1 MKKNIKITTIGGGTG
16 SFTILSGLKN
26 YPAEL
31 SAIVSMADDG
41 GSTGVLRDE
50 LGVLPPGDV
59 RQCLVA
65 LSESSQVLRELFNY
79 RYIKGGLKG
88 HNFGN
93 IFLSTLE
100 KITGGFDRAVE
111 NAGQI
116 LRIKGKVIPV
126 TLKNTKLIAVLKSGK
141 KIIGQHNIDEADIS
155 NLKKLKLEPRAEANP
170 KAIFAIKNADKIVIN
185 PGNLFC
191 SITPNFLVKG
201 IADAVRKSTA
211 KKIYICNLMTKLG
224 HTHNL
229 SVVGHLNELEKQIG
243 ENAIDY
249 LIFNKEKPEEN
260 LLKKYS
266 KKGEYLVDYKDLNS
280 SSTKTKF
287 IGGNLLSDKIFK
299 QAKNDAIKRALVRH
313 DSGKIAKIIYEL

>member
-1 MKKNIKITTIGGGTG
+1 MKKNIKIATIGGGTG

-26 YPAEL
+26 YLAEL

-50 LGVLPPGDV
+50 LGVLPPGDA

-79 RYIKGGLKG
+79 RYNKGGLKG

-100 KITGGFDRAVE
+100 KITGGFDKAVE
-111 NAGQI
+111 NASQI

-126 TLKNTKLIAVLKSGK
+126 TLKNTKLTAVLKSGK
-141 KIIGQHNIDEADIS
+141 KIIGQHNIDNADIS
-155 NLKKLKLEPRAEANP
+155 ILKTIKLSPKSNANP
-170 KAIFAIKNADKIVIN
+170 EAIKAILSADKIVIN

-191 SITPNFLVKG
+191 SIIPNFLVKG
-201 IADAVRKSTA
+201 ISDAVRKSKA

-229 SVVGHLNELEKQIG
+229 SVIGHLNELEKYVG
-243 ENAIDY
+243 KNVIDY
-249 LIFNKEKPEEN
+249 LIFNKEEPNEK

-266 KKGEYLVDYKDLNS
+266 KKEEYLVDYKNLKTAS
-280 SSTKTKF
+280 KTKF
-287 IGGNLLSDKIFK
+287 IGHNLLSDKIFK
-299 QAKNDAIKRALVRH
+299 QQKGDKIKRTLIRH
-313 DSGKIAKIIYEL
+313 DISKIAKIIYKL

>member
-1 MKKNIKITTIGGGTG
+1 MKKNIKIATIGGGTG

-26 YPAEL
+26 YPVEL

-50 LGVLPPGDV
+50 LGVLPPGDA

-79 RYIKGGLKG
+79 RYTKGGLKG

-100 KITGGFDRAVE
+100 KITGGFDSAVE
-111 NAGQI
+111 NASQI
-116 LRIKGKVIPV
+116 LRIKGNVIPV

-155 NLKKLKLEPRAEANP
+155 NLKKLKLNPAAEANP
-170 KAIFAIKNADKIVIN
+170 EAILAIKNADKIVIN

-191 SITPNFLVKG
+191 SIMPNFLVKG
-201 IADAVRKSTA
+201 ISEAVIKSKA

-243 ENAIDY
+243 KNVIDY
-249 LIFNKEKPEEN
+249 LIFNKEKPDEN

-266 KKGEYLVDYKDLNS
+266 KKGEYLVDYKNLKS
-280 SSTKTKF
+280 GLKTKF
-287 IGGNLLSDKIFK
+287 IGGNLLSNKIFK
-299 QAKNDAIKRALVRH
+299 QAKNDAIKRALIRH

>member
-1 MKKNIKITTIGGGTG
+1 
-16 SFTILSGLKN
+16 
-26 YPAEL
+26 
-31 SAIVSMADDG
+31 
-41 GSTGVLRDE
+41 
-50 LGVLPPGDV
+50 V

>member
-1 MKKNIKITTIGGGTG
+1 
-16 SFTILSGLKN
+16 
-26 YPAEL
+26 
-31 SAIVSMADDG
+31 
-41 GSTGVLRDE
+41 
-50 LGVLPPGDV
+50 
-59 RQCLVA
+59 
-65 LSESSQVLRELFNY
+65 
-79 RYIKGGLKG
+79 
-88 HNFGN
+88 
-93 IFLSTLE
+93 
-100 KITGGFDRAVE
+100 
-111 NAGQI
+111 
-116 LRIKGKVIPV
+116 
-126 TLKNTKLIAVLKSGK
+126 
-141 KIIGQHNIDEADIS
+141 
-155 NLKKLKLEPRAEANP
+155 
-170 KAIFAIKNADKIVIN
+170 
-185 PGNLFC
+185 
-191 SITPNFLVKG
+191 
-201 IADAVRKSTA
+201 
-211 KKIYICNLMTKLG
+211 MTKLG